1 MQHRNTLELSKGDSL
16 RCYSTGFKT
25 ISLEEP
31 VEKKNFGW
39 DVDFIYKVL
48 KFHLALSLL
57 KSNSANVGVL
67 SPEDTN
73 ANFFPELGTTLGMIL

>member
-1 MQHRNTLELSKGDSL
+1 MQHRKKSELSKGDSL
-16 RCYSTGFKT
+16 RCYCTGFKT
-25 ISLEEP
+25 LSLEEP
-31 VEKKNFGW
+31 VEKKNFAG

-67 SPEDTN
+67 SPEDTS
-73 ANFFPELGTTLGMIL
+73 ASFFPELGTTLGMIL